1 MSIKPGVRTAM
12 EGFAL
17 LACAA
22 LGFQLLLS
30 GRVHLFVGSIITT
43 LLWIT
48 SPVLT
53 AMGLW
58 TLARA
63 FHHPNIMGAPSCP
76 NRAAHR
82 RPRNPRVIR
91 PAGAT
96 NPARCG
102 ELSSCSTRDQAV
114 RVGDHELVE

>member
-43 LLWIT
+43 CC
-48 SPVLT
+48 
-53 AMGLW
+53 GL
-58 TLARA
+58 
-63 FHHPNIMGAPSCP
+63 
-76 NRAAHR
+76 
-82 RPRNPRVIR
+82 RPR
-91 PAGAT
+91 
-96 NPARCG
+96 
-102 ELSSCSTRDQAV
+102 S
-114 RVGDHELVE
+114 

>member
-1 MSIKPGVRTAM
+1 M

-63 FHHPNIMGAPSCP
+63 FHHPNIMGHHRARIGLLIVAP
-76 NRAAHR
+76 
-82 RPRNPRVIR
+82 VTL
-91 PAGAT
+91 GLFAT